1 MLAMKE
7 VLLERALV
15 DTSSEHATQIQHA
28 SHDQTLVLQAVQA
41 EHEHI
46 VQQLRDETA
55 ERITRMKREMKKV
68 VEKLKADNSKLLV
81 QSVLHQMVATVVDR
95 HTVETQSALAKE
107 KKENEEKGLKERDL
121 KEGEKEEVA
130 REVQVLRDQ
139 LLMAQAELAQQ
150 KALFLQETSQ
160 RAPPPEAKQSAV
172 GGDGIVNEA
181 ATASDEGSA
190 VPVPVNAVDEVSVP
204 VTVAAE
210 NENENVLKMKDV
222 QLNDNDRQRLVT
234 LQARLQEIQTTL
246 TSNEQEVAT
255 LNTTLVPLVEE
266 RDAVKNE
273 IRLWTK
279 QFKEVNGRDPEVAD
293 KATIRDKF
301 QRYKVTSTRA
311 KELETKRDDLLLVQ
325 APNLQKE
332 EKYVELDIQQL
343 KEKLQRLQAEE
354 AKRHQQQVQL
364 PLRQLQQSTASGEG
378 GSVMMLRAQVDVE
391 EREVQVD
398 VSELRLLAMS
408 TGSVRKLNTFPLAS
422 PRGNNN
428 ADGNAAGASEADA
441 LRNQLN
447 ETTQQYEAAIEQLED
462 SLYATKDSLA
472 ALQTQHTLLQTERD
486 ILHRELDALI
496 EAKRTDVIAR
506 YEKDLARLNES
517 ESALQEQVTSLQT
530 EKVKLETRVQ
540 ELKERAERAEQDL
553 HDRAMREQQQLNPQ
567 VPAESV
573 QHFLFIRKPD
583 SKLHSYMLP
592 TRERSVD
599 ILILYTFLKDNTYHV
614 HL

>member
-181 ATASDEGSA
+181 ATASDGGNA
-190 VPVPVNAVDEVSVP
+190 VPVPVNAVDEVP
-204 VTVAAE
+204 VTVAAVP
-210 NENENVLKMKDV
+210 VLKMKDV

-332 EKYVELDIQQL
+332 EKDVELEIQQL

-364 PLRQLQQSTASGEG
+364 QQRQLQQSTASGEG
-378 GSVMMLRAQVDVE
+378 AAVMMLRAQVDVE

-408 TGSVRKLNTFPLAS
+408 TGSVRKLNTFPPAS

-428 ADGNAAGASEADA
+428 ADSNAAGASEADA

-583 SKLHSYMLP
+583 SKLHSHMLAMG
-592 TRERSVD
+592 ERSVAIM
-599 ILILYTFLKDNTYHV
+599 ILKYYVFLYTFLKYNTYHV